1 MAGKRQN
8 DIDMVATKGDIVK
21 DIIADVISQEIHHE
35 TGIACSKRENT
46 EIRINIIKR
55 EQLVKEYDL
64 NNPEKE
70 LPLYE
75 TTSKSNLKKIKGTDK
90 LKTAAIIKADLEYK
104 KTLKSEWNKNA
115 NERRKRNKKNS

>member
-1 MAGKRQN
+1 MSGKRQN
-8 DIDMVATKGDIVK
+8 DVDMMATKGDIVK

-46 EIRINIIKR
+46 EIRVNIIKL

-75 TTSKSNLKKIKGTDK
+75 TTSKSNNKKIRSLEK
-90 LKTAAIIKADLEYK
+90 LKTYAITKEDI
-104 KTLKSEWNKNA
+104 
-115 NERRKRNKKNS
+115 ERRKEIKSELASNRKSKKDSK

>member
-1 MAGKRQN
+1 MSGKRQN
-8 DIDMVATKGDIVK
+8 DVDMMATKGDIVK
-21 DIIADVISQEIHHE
+21 DIIADTISQEIHHE

-46 EIRINIIKR
+46 EIRINIIKL

-90 LKTAAIIKADLEYK
+90 LKTAAIIKADLERRK
-104 KTLKSEWNKNA
+104 EMKSEWNNNSKS
-115 NERRKRNKKNS
+115 RKRNKKNS

>member
-1 MAGKRQN
+1 MSGKRQN
-8 DIDMVATKGDIVK
+8 DVDMMATKGDIVK

-46 EIRINIIKR
+46 EIRVNIIKL

-75 TTSKSNLKKIKGTDK
+75 TTSKTNNKKIRGLDK
-90 LKTAAIIKADLEYK
+90 LKTYAIIKEDI
-104 KTLKSEWNKNA
+104 
-115 NERRKRNKKNS
+115 ERRKEIKSELDNRAKRKVKKDS

>member
-1 MAGKRQN
+1 MSGKRQN
-8 DIDMVATKGDIVK
+8 DVDMMATKGDIVK

-46 EIRINIIKR
+46 EIRVNIIKL
-55 EQLVKEYDL
+55 ENLVKEYDL

-70 LPLYE
+70 VPLYE

-90 LKTAAIIKADLEYK
+90 LKTAAIIKADLDYK
-104 KTLKSEWNKNA
+104 RNLKSEWDRNSK
-115 NERRKRNKKNS
+115 ERKRAKKDS

>member
-1 MAGKRQN
+1 MSGKRQN
-8 DIDMVATKGDIVK
+8 DVDMVATKGDIVK

-46 EIRINIIKR
+46 EIRVNIIKL

-75 TTSKSNLKKIKGTDK
+75 TTSKTNNKKIRGLDK
-90 LKTAAIIKADLEYK
+90 LKTYAIIKEDI
-104 KTLKSEWNKNA
+104 
-115 NERRKRNKKNS
+115 ERRKEIKSELNNRAKRKVKKDS